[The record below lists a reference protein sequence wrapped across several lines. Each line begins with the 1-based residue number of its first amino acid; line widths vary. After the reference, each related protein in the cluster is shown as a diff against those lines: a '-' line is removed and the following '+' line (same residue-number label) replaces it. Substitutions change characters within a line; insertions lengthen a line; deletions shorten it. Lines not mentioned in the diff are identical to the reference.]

1 MHDYSV
7 MSDFCIPMDCCPPG
21 SSVQG
26 IFQARIPEWVAISS
40 SKGFSL
46 PWDQIFISCVSC
58 FAGKFFTLWAIRETH
73 SIIHGILNTY
83 DTLEFVY
90 IYLGLEGF
98 ARDSVVKNPP
108 VKQEMWVWS
117 LGWENPLEKEM
128 ATHSNIVAGRIL
140 WTKEPGRLQSMR
152 SQKSDMT
159 YWLNHHQQQRGKD
172 YWLSY

>member
-1 MHDYSV
+1 MRDYSV
-7 MSDFCIPMDCCPPG
+7 MSDFCNPMDCCPLG

-58 FAGKFFTLWAIRETH
+58 FADKFFTLWGIKETH
-73 SIIHGILNTY
+73 SIIHGILNAY

-98 ARDSVVKNPP
+98 AKDSVVKNPP
-108 VKQEMWVWS
+108 VKQEMQVWFV
-117 LGWENPLEKEM
+117 
-128 ATHSNIVAGRIL
+128 H
-140 WTKEPGRLQSMR
+140 
-152 SQKSDMT
+152 
-159 YWLNHHQQQRGKD
+159 
-172 YWLSY
+172 